1 MPQLRSRRK
10 KRNSSKQNN
19 KLDGYLTSHDSRSG
33 AGEQEQT
40 NKMAEGNSAPI
51 ESQINIK
58 IEAVQATLTQALED
72 LKSTIS
78 TQIASDDVVAGKAK
92 LNNFIMETE
101 KSLEFNHGIVQQN
114 VTLIKKLESEN
125 QDLKAEIQRL
135 DKMYLEQNKLITE
148 VKRKLGVK
156 VLNLERYSR
165 DFNLRFDGIEE
176 STNENCREVIAQ
188 KIKEYILYP
197 GNECEILELV
207 ENARRTGSKVESKA
221 SNQKK
226 CRQLIAKCYSR
237 PIRREIAKAAR
248 VSVNKDRNNPFSI
261 YEDMPKED
269 YQLKRRAH
277 RNISSK
283 LIKMV
288 KRLDSGKEICGL
300 TVNW

>member
-78 TQIASDDVVAGKAK
+78 TQIASISDDVVAGNAK
-92 LNNFIMETE
+92 LDNFIMETE

-125 QDLKAEIQRL
+125 QDLKAEIQKL
-135 DKMYLEQNKLITE
+135 DKMYLKQNKLITE
-148 VKRKLGVK
+148 VERKLGVK
-156 VLNLERYSR
+156 VLNLERYSP

-176 STNENCREVIAQ
+176 STNENCRELIAQ
-188 KIKEYILYP
+188 KIKEYNLYP
-197 GNECEILELV
+197 GNECEILELI
-207 ENARRTGSKVESKA
+207 ENAHRTGSKVESKA

-226 CRQLIAKCYSR
+226 CRQIIAKCYSR
-237 PIRREIAKAAR
+237 PIRREIAK
-248 VSVNKDRNNPFSI
+248 
-261 YEDMPKED
+261 
-269 YQLKRRAH
+269 QLEVQ
-277 RNISSK
+277 
-283 LIKMV
+283 LIKI
-288 KRLDSGKEICGL
+288 EITPSSL
-300 TVNW
+300 PARHPKFWIRSTPPPTQKV